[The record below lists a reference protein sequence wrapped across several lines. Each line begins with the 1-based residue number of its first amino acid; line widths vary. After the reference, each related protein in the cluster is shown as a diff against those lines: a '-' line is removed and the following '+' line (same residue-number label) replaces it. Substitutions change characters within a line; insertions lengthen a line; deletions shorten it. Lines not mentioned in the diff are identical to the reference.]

1 MNRSSRSVGAVVA
14 AAAMLVI
21 LPLPPAHA
29 AAAGKLAVL
38 PARGTDRSAL
48 TLVTA
53 NACPS
58 GTNVL
63 ARIEGAGFLAGGQ
76 NVVGNSAITAYD
88 RTRTGGIRIPLSL
101 VLRDIANLPAK
112 PVVYHGSYRVTVVC
126 RDRVRIP
133 ELGRFTTTITFTDTT
148 HYRTTNPAIATAV
161 APPEPGSGP
170 AGPGVPNGAG
180 ASAAPGSGGTQ
191 QSGSTGS
198 VTGSEP
204 LANASAGGSDW
215 VRWLGLGVLGLGVLG
230 LGAGASSRFRGC
242 RRPSTPQPTQAVP
255 PHREKVT

>member
-1 MNRSSRSVGAVVA
+1 LLVV
-14 AAAMLVI
+14 
-21 LPLPPAHA
+21 LPLPSASA

-53 NACPS
+53 TYCPA

-63 ARIEGAGFLAGGQ
+63 ARIEGTGFPNGGQ
-76 NVVGNSAITAYD
+76 NIVGNSAITAYD

-112 PVVYHGSYRVTVVC
+112 PVVYRGSYRITVSC

-133 ELGRFTTTITFTDTT
+133 ELGRFTTTLTFSDPT
-148 HYRTTNPAIATAV
+148 HYRTVNPSIATAV
-161 APPEPGSGP
+161 APPEPGTGP
-170 AGPGVPNGAG
+170 AGPGLPSGTG
-180 ASAAPGSGGTQ
+180 ASVAPGSGGSQ
-191 QSGSTGS
+191 QQGSNGAAASGGS
-198 VTGSEP
+198 QP
-204 LANASAGGSDW
+204 MANADAGGSDW

-230 LGAGASSRFRGC
+230 LGTGAATRLRIG
-242 RRPSTPQPTQAVP
+242 RRPTPPRSSQDVP
-255 PHREKVT
+255 PQREKVT